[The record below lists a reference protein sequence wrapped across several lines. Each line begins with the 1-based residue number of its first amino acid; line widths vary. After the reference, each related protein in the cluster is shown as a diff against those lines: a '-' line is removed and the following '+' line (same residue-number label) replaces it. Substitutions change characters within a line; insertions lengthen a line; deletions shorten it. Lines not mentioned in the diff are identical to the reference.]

1 MEQLQ
6 QLNKTVRR
14 QRSQRAA
21 QEEAFNI
28 NGKVPPQAIE
38 VEESVLGAL
47 LLDQNAITN
56 SIDIL
61 KAEYFYVEANEFIYR
76 AITSLFRD
84 GKPVDLLSVSDQ
96 LKKDGNF
103 EMVGGLEKLVSLTSR
118 ITSAA
123 HIEYHVR
130 ILSEKFIQRELI
142 RVSTETLRDSYDDT
156 MDVLNLLDR
165 TETKF
170 LEIND
175 SSFKSD
181 FHSMDSLLANTLK
194 EIEANQNSQD
204 DAMGVVTGFNDLDA
218 RTAGFQKG
226 TLLILAARPAM
237 GKTALALTMARNMAV
252 DFNKPVAIF
261 SLEMT
266 ATELMSRLIAAES
279 GIDAKKFKL
288 KGELQDWEKEQLRS
302 KTNALAHAPMYID
315 DNPGLTIFELR
326 AKCRRLKQ
334 KYDIQMVFIDYLQL
348 MSGGDTMKT
357 GGNREQEISYISRQ
371 LKALSKEIG
380 VPIMALSQLSRAVE
394 TRGGSKRPQLSD
406 LRESGAIEQDAD
418 MVMFVYR
425 PSYYGIDVENG
436 MSTEGLAKLII
447 AKHRSGEPGDVNL
460 RFVERF
466 VRFENMHDAMQPQ
479 EAIILNSKFNKEVN
493 TTLEKDETIPF

>member
-1 MEQLQ
+1 MEQLSNAVKKQ
-6 QLNKTVRR
+6 TRR
-14 QRSQRAA
+14 LS
-21 QEEAFNI
+21 QEEAFMM
-28 NGKVPPQAIE
+28 NGKIPPQALEI
-38 VEESVLGAL
+38 EESVLGAL

-56 SIDIL
+56 AIDIL
-61 KAEYFYVEANEFIYR
+61 RQEYFYLEAHQHIYR
-76 AITSLFRD
+76 AISILFRD
-84 GKPVDLLSVSDQ
+84 GNPVDLLSVADQ
-96 LKKDGNF
+96 LKKDGRF
-103 EMVGGLEKLVSLTSR
+103 DEIGGLTKLVSLTNR

-130 ILSEKFIQRELI
+130 ILSEKYIQRELI
-142 RVSTETLRDSYDDT
+142 RVSTETLKDSYDDT
-156 MDVLNLLDR
+156 VDVLNLLDR

-175 SSFKSD
+175 SNFKSD
-181 FHSMDSLLANTLK
+181 FHSMDVLLSNTLK

-204 DAMGVVTGFNDLDA
+204 ETMGVVTGFNDLDA
-218 RTAGFQKG
+218 RTGGFQKG

-266 ATELMSRLIAAES
+266 ASELMSRLIAAES

-288 KGELQDWEKEQLRS
+288 KGELQDWEKEQLRN

-348 MSGGDTMKT
+348 MSGGETMKT

-466 VRFENMHDAMQPQ
+466 VRFENMYDAVQTP
-479 EAIILNSKFNKEVN
+479 EAMILNSQMNKEIN
-493 TTLEKDETIPF
+493 TTLEKDESVPF

>member
-1 MEQLQ
+1 MEQLS
-6 QLNKTVRR
+6 NAVKKHTRR
-14 QRSQRAA
+14 LS
-21 QEEAFNI
+21 QEEAFMM
-28 NGKVPPQAIE
+28 NGKIPPQAIE
-38 VEESVLGAL
+38 IEESVLGAL

-56 SIDIL
+56 AIDIL
-61 KAEYFYVEANEFIYR
+61 RQEYFYLEAHQHIYR
-76 AITSLFRD
+76 AISILFRD
-84 GKPVDLLSVSDQ
+84 GNPVDLLSVADQ
-96 LKKDGNF
+96 LKKDGRF
-103 EMVGGLEKLVSLTSR
+103 DEIGGLTKLVSLTNR

-130 ILSEKFIQRELI
+130 ILSEKYIQRELI
-142 RVSTETLRDSYDDT
+142 RVSTETLKDSYDDT
-156 MDVLNLLDR
+156 VDVLNLLDR

-175 SSFKSD
+175 SNFKSD
-181 FHSMDSLLANTLK
+181 FHSMDVLLSNTLK

-204 DAMGVVTGFNDLDA
+204 ETMGVVTGFNDLDA
-218 RTAGFQKG
+218 RTGGFQKG

-266 ATELMSRLIAAES
+266 ASELMSRLIAAES

-288 KGELQDWEKEQLRS
+288 KGELQDWEKEQLRN

-348 MSGGDTMKT
+348 MSGGETMKT

-466 VRFENMHDAMQPQ
+466 VRFENMYDAVQTP
-479 EAIILNSKFNKEVN
+479 EAMILNSQMNKEIN
-493 TTLEKDETIPF
+493 TTLEKDESVPF

>member
-1 MEQLQ
+1 MEQLSNAVKKQ
-6 QLNKTVRR
+6 TRR
-14 QRSQRAA
+14 LS
-21 QEEAFNI
+21 QEEAFMM
-28 NGKVPPQAIE
+28 NGKIPPQAIE
-38 VEESVLGAL
+38 IEESVLGAL

-56 SIDIL
+56 AIDIL
-61 KAEYFYVEANEFIYR
+61 RQEYFYLEAHQHIYR
-76 AITSLFRD
+76 AVSILFRD
-84 GKPVDLLSVSDQ
+84 GNPVDLLSVADQ
-96 LKKDGNF
+96 LKKDGRF
-103 EMVGGLEKLVSLTSR
+103 DEIGGLTKLVSLTNR

-130 ILSEKFIQRELI
+130 ILSEKYIQRELI
-142 RVSTETLRDSYDDT
+142 RVSTETLKDSYDDT
-156 MDVLNLLDR
+156 VDVLNLLDR

-175 SSFKSD
+175 SNFKSD
-181 FHSMDSLLANTLK
+181 FHSMDVLLSNTLK

-204 DAMGVVTGFNDLDA
+204 ETMGVVTGFNDLDA
-218 RTAGFQKG
+218 RTGGFQKG

-266 ATELMSRLIAAES
+266 ASELMSRLISAES

-288 KGELQDWEKEQLRS
+288 KGELQDWEKEQLRN

-348 MSGGDTMKT
+348 MSGGETMKT

-466 VRFENMHDAMQPQ
+466 VRFENMYDAVQTP
-479 EAIILNSKFNKEVN
+479 EAMILNSQMNKEIN
-493 TTLEKDETIPF
+493 TTLEKDESVPF

>member
-1 MEQLQ
+1 MEQLSNAVKKQ
-6 QLNKTVRR
+6 TRR
-14 QRSQRAA
+14 LT
-21 QEEAFNI
+21 QEEAFMM
-28 NGKVPPQAIE
+28 NGKIPPQAIE
-38 VEESVLGAL
+38 IEESVLGAL

-56 SIDIL
+56 AIDIL
-61 KAEYFYVEANEFIYR
+61 RQEYFYLEAHQHIYR
-76 AITSLFRD
+76 SISILFRD
-84 GKPVDLLSVSDQ
+84 GNPVDLLSVADQ
-96 LKKDGNF
+96 LKKDGRF
-103 EMVGGLEKLVSLTSR
+103 DEIGGLTKLVSLTNR

-130 ILSEKFIQRELI
+130 ILSEKYIQRELI
-142 RVSTETLRDSYDDT
+142 RVSTETLKDSYDDT
-156 MDVLNLLDR
+156 VDVLNLLDR

-175 SSFKSD
+175 SNFKSD
-181 FHSMDSLLANTLK
+181 FHSMDVLLSNTLK

-204 DAMGVVTGFNDLDA
+204 ETMGVVTGFNDLDA
-218 RTAGFQKG
+218 RTGGFQKG

-266 ATELMSRLIAAES
+266 ASELMSRLIAAES

-288 KGELQDWEKEQLRS
+288 KGELQDWEKEQLRN

-348 MSGGDTMKT
+348 MSGGETMKT

-436 MSTEGLAKLII
+436 ISTEGLAKLII

-466 VRFENMHDAMQPQ
+466 VRFENMYDAVQTP
-479 EAIILNSKFNKEVN
+479 EAMILNSQMNKEIN
-493 TTLEKDETIPF
+493 TTLEKDESVPF

>member
-1 MEQLQ
+1 MEQLSNAVKKQ
-6 QLNKTVRR
+6 TRR
-14 QRSQRAA
+14 LS
-21 QEEAFNI
+21 QEEAFMM
-28 NGKVPPQAIE
+28 NGKIPPQAIE
-38 VEESVLGAL
+38 IEESVLGAL

-56 SIDIL
+56 AIDIL
-61 KAEYFYVEANEFIYR
+61 RQEYFYLEAHQHIYR
-76 AITSLFRD
+76 AISILFRD
-84 GKPVDLLSVSDQ
+84 GNPVDLLSVADQ
-96 LKKDGNF
+96 LKKDGRF
-103 EMVGGLEKLVSLTSR
+103 DEIGGLTKLVSLTNR

-130 ILSEKFIQRELI
+130 ILSEKYIQRELI
-142 RVSTETLRDSYDDT
+142 RVSTETLKDSYDDT
-156 MDVLNLLDR
+156 VDVLNLLDR

-175 SSFKSD
+175 SNFKSD
-181 FHSMDSLLANTLK
+181 FHSMDVLLSNTLK

-204 DAMGVVTGFNDLDA
+204 ETMGVVTGFNDLDA
-218 RTAGFQKG
+218 RTGGFQKG

-266 ATELMSRLIAAES
+266 ASELMSRLIAAES

-288 KGELQDWEKEQLRS
+288 KGELQDWEKEQLRN
-302 KTNALAHAPMYID
+302 KTNALTHAPMYID

-348 MSGGDTMKT
+348 MSGGETMKT

-466 VRFENMHDAMQPQ
+466 VRFENMYDAVQTP
-479 EAIILNSKFNKEVN
+479 EAMILNSQMNKEIN
-493 TTLEKDETIPF
+493 TTLEKDESVPF

>member
-1 MEQLQ
+1 MEQLSNAVKKQ
-6 QLNKTVRR
+6 TRR
-14 QRSQRAA
+14 LS
-21 QEEAFNI
+21 QEEAFMM
-28 NGKVPPQAIE
+28 NGKIPPQAIE
-38 VEESVLGAL
+38 IEESVLGAL

-56 SIDIL
+56 AIDIL
-61 KAEYFYVEANEFIYR
+61 RQEYFYLEAHQHIYR
-76 AITSLFRD
+76 AVSILFRD
-84 GKPVDLLSVSDQ
+84 GNPVDLLSVADQ
-96 LKKDGNF
+96 LKKDGRF
-103 EMVGGLEKLVSLTSR
+103 DEIGGLTKLVSLTNR

-130 ILSEKFIQRELI
+130 ILSEKYIQRELI
-142 RVSTETLRDSYDDT
+142 RVSTETLKDSYDDT
-156 MDVLNLLDR
+156 VDVLNLLDR

-175 SSFKSD
+175 SNFKSD
-181 FHSMDSLLANTLK
+181 FHSMDVLLSNTLK

-204 DAMGVVTGFNDLDA
+204 ETMGVVTGFNDLDA
-218 RTAGFQKG
+218 RTGGFQKG

-266 ATELMSRLIAAES
+266 ASELMSRLIAAES

-288 KGELQDWEKEQLRS
+288 KGELQDWEKEQLRN

-348 MSGGDTMKT
+348 MSGGETMKT

-436 MSTEGLAKLII
+436 ISTEGLAKLII

-466 VRFENMHDAMQPQ
+466 VRFENMYDAVQTP
-479 EAIILNSKFNKEVN
+479 EAMILNSQMNKEIN
-493 TTLEKDETIPF
+493 TTLEKDESVPF

>member
-1 MEQLQ
+1 MEQLSNAVKKQ
-6 QLNKTVRR
+6 TRR
-14 QRSQRAA
+14 LS
-21 QEEAFNI
+21 QEEAFMM
-28 NGKVPPQAIE
+28 NGKIPPQAIE
-38 VEESVLGAL
+38 IEESVLGAL

-56 SIDIL
+56 AIDIL
-61 KAEYFYVEANEFIYR
+61 RQEYFYLEAHQHIYR
-76 AITSLFRD
+76 AISILFRD
-84 GKPVDLLSVSDQ
+84 GNPVDLLSVADQ
-96 LKKDGNF
+96 LKKDGRF
-103 EMVGGLEKLVSLTSR
+103 DEIGGLTKLVSLTNR

-130 ILSEKFIQRELI
+130 ILSEKYIQRELI
-142 RVSTETLRDSYDDT
+142 RVSTETLKDSYDDT
-156 MDVLNLLDR
+156 VDVLNLLDR

-175 SSFKSD
+175 SNFKSD
-181 FHSMDSLLANTLK
+181 FHSMDVLLSNTLK

-204 DAMGVVTGFNDLDA
+204 ETMGVVTGFNDLDA
-218 RTAGFQKG
+218 RTGGFQKG

-266 ATELMSRLIAAES
+266 ALELMSRLIAAES

-288 KGELQDWEKEQLRS
+288 KGELQDWEKEQLRN

-348 MSGGDTMKT
+348 MSGGETMKT

-466 VRFENMHDAMQPQ
+466 VRFENMYDAVQTP
-479 EAIILNSKFNKEVN
+479 EAMILNSQMNKEIN
-493 TTLEKDETIPF
+493 TTLEKDESVPF

>member
-1 MEQLQ
+1 MEQLSNAVKKQ
-6 QLNKTVRR
+6 TRR
-14 QRSQRAA
+14 LS
-21 QEEAFNI
+21 QEEAFMM
-28 NGKVPPQAIE
+28 NGKIPPQAIE
-38 VEESVLGAL
+38 IEESVLGAL

-56 SIDIL
+56 AIDIL
-61 KAEYFYVEANEFIYR
+61 RQEYFYLEVHQHIYR
-76 AITSLFRD
+76 AVSILFRD
-84 GKPVDLLSVSDQ
+84 GNPVDLLSVADQ
-96 LKKDGNF
+96 LKKDGRF
-103 EMVGGLEKLVSLTSR
+103 DEIGGLTKLVSLTNR

-130 ILSEKFIQRELI
+130 ILSEKYIQRELI
-142 RVSTETLRDSYDDT
+142 RVSTETLKDSYDDT
-156 MDVLNLLDR
+156 VDVLNLLDR

-175 SSFKSD
+175 SNFKSD
-181 FHSMDSLLANTLK
+181 FHSMDVLLSNTLK

-204 DAMGVVTGFNDLDA
+204 ETMGVVTGFNDLDA
-218 RTAGFQKG
+218 RTGGFQKG

-266 ATELMSRLIAAES
+266 ASELMSRLIAAES

-288 KGELQDWEKEQLRS
+288 KGELQDWEKEQLRN

-348 MSGGDTMKT
+348 MSGGETMKT

-466 VRFENMHDAMQPQ
+466 VRFENMYDAVQTP
-479 EAIILNSKFNKEVN
+479 EAMILNSQMNKEIN
-493 TTLEKDETIPF
+493 TTLEKDESVPF

>member
-1 MEQLQ
+1 MEQLSNAVKKQ
-6 QLNKTVRR
+6 TRR
-14 QRSQRAA
+14 LS
-21 QEEAFNI
+21 QEEAFMM
-28 NGKVPPQAIE
+28 NGKIPPQAIE
-38 VEESVLGAL
+38 IEESVLGAL

-56 SIDIL
+56 AIDIL
-61 KAEYFYVEANEFIYR
+61 RQEYFYLEAHQHIYR
-76 AITSLFRD
+76 AISILFRD
-84 GKPVDLLSVSDQ
+84 GNPVDLLSVADQ
-96 LKKDGNF
+96 LKKDGRF
-103 EMVGGLEKLVSLTSR
+103 DEIGGLTKLVSLTNR

-130 ILSEKFIQRELI
+130 ILSEKYIQRELI
-142 RVSTETLRDSYDDT
+142 RVSTETLKDSYDDT
-156 MDVLNLLDR
+156 VDVLNLLDR

-175 SSFKSD
+175 SNFKSD
-181 FHSMDSLLANTLK
+181 FHSMDVLLSNTLK

-204 DAMGVVTGFNDLDA
+204 ETMGVVTGFNDLDA
-218 RTAGFQKG
+218 RTGGFQKG

-266 ATELMSRLIAAES
+266 ASELMSRLIAAES

-288 KGELQDWEKEQLRS
+288 KGELQDWEKEQLRN

-348 MSGGDTMKT
+348 MSGGETMKT

-436 MSTEGLAKLII
+436 ISTEGLAKLII

-466 VRFENMHDAMQPQ
+466 VRFENMYDTVQTPEAM
-479 EAIILNSKFNKEVN
+479 ILNSQMNKEIN
-493 TTLEKDETIPF
+493 TTLEKDESVPF

>member
-1 MEQLQ
+1 MEQLS
-6 QLNKTVRR
+6 NVVRR
-14 QRSQRAA
+14 QRRELSYD
-21 QEEAFNI
+21 EAFKM

-38 VEESVLGAL
+38 IEESVLGAL

-56 SIDIL
+56 AIDIL
-61 KAEYFYVEANEFIYR
+61 RMEYFYLAEHQQIYNAITKLFREAN
-76 AITSLFRD
+76 
-84 GKPVDLLSVSDQ
+84 PVDLLSVADQ
-96 LKKDGNF
+96 LKKDGSF
-103 EMVGGLEKLVSLTSR
+103 DSIGGLNKLVSLTNR

-130 ILSEKFIQRELI
+130 ILSEKYIQRELI
-142 RVSTETLRDSYDDT
+142 RVSTETLKDSYDET
-156 MDVLNLLDR
+156 IDVLSLLDK

-175 SSFKSD
+175 NNFKSD
-181 FHSMDSLLANTLK
+181 FHSMDILLFNTLK
-194 EIEANQNSQD
+194 EIEINQNSQD
-204 DAMGVVTGFNDLDA
+204 DGMGMVTGFNDLDA
-218 RTAGFQKG
+218 RTGGFQKG

-279 GIDAKKFKL
+279 GIEAKKFKL
-288 KGELQDWEKEQLRS
+288 KGELQEWEKEQLRN

-348 MSGGDTMKT
+348 MSGGEGMKN

-371 LKALSKEIG
+371 LKALSKELG

-425 PSYYGIDVENG
+425 PSYYGIEVENG
-436 MSTEGLAKLII
+436 MQTEGLAKLII
-447 AKHRSGEPGDVNL
+447 AKHRAGEPGDVNL
-460 RFVERF
+460 RFVEKF
-466 VRFENMHDAMQPQ
+466 VRFENMYDAVQSDAPM
-479 EAIILNSKFNKEVN
+479 ILGSQMNNPTPNNSA
-493 TTLEKDETIPF
+493 LPKDETIPY

>member
-1 MEQLQ
+1 MEQLSNAVKKQ
-6 QLNKTVRR
+6 TRR
-14 QRSQRAA
+14 LS
-21 QEEAFNI
+21 QEEAFMM
-28 NGKVPPQAIE
+28 NGKIPPQAIE
-38 VEESVLGAL
+38 IEESVLGAL

-56 SIDIL
+56 AIDIL
-61 KAEYFYVEANEFIYR
+61 RQEYFYLEAHQHIYR
-76 AITSLFRD
+76 AISILFRD
-84 GKPVDLLSVSDQ
+84 GNPVDLLSVADQ
-96 LKKDGNF
+96 LKKDGRF
-103 EMVGGLEKLVSLTSR
+103 DEIGGLTKLVTLTNR

-130 ILSEKFIQRELI
+130 ILSEKYIQRELI
-142 RVSTETLRDSYDDT
+142 RVSTETLKDSYDDT
-156 MDVLNLLDR
+156 VDVLNLLDR

-175 SSFKSD
+175 SNFKSD
-181 FHSMDSLLANTLK
+181 FHSMDVLLSNTLK

-204 DAMGVVTGFNDLDA
+204 ETMGVVTGFNDLDA
-218 RTAGFQKG
+218 RTGGFQKG

-266 ATELMSRLIAAES
+266 ASELMSRLIAAES

-288 KGELQDWEKEQLRS
+288 KGELQDWEKEQLRN

-348 MSGGDTMKT
+348 MSGGETMKT

-466 VRFENMHDAMQPQ
+466 VRFENMYDAVQTP
-479 EAIILNSKFNKEVN
+479 EAMILNSQMNKEIN
-493 TTLEKDETIPF
+493 TTLEKDESVPF